1 MVSRGSQESPR
12 SAEYGILLDLI
23 REARNASGLTQKEIC
38 DRLHKPK
45 NYLIKVER
53 GERRLDVVEL
63 FALCEAMG
71 ADTMRLLVAFRAAI
85 PSPPR

>member
-1 MVSRGSQESPR
+1 MSRGSQETPR
-12 SAEYGILLDLI
+12 SPEYGVLLDLL
-23 REARNASGLTQKEIC
+23 REARLASGMTQKEIC
-38 DRLHKPK
+38 DKLGKPK

-71 ADTMRLLVAFRAAI
+71 KEPIEVLTRFQSSIRLSR
-85 PSPPR
+85 